1 MKHPR
6 RSALVIVIV
15 AAAVLTIIFSHGIRV
30 RFIWGSGGF
39 VVGLICGVL
48 LTFEVQHRRRRA
60 SEERSQKH

>member
-48 LTFEVQHRRRRA
+48 LTLEVQHRRRRA